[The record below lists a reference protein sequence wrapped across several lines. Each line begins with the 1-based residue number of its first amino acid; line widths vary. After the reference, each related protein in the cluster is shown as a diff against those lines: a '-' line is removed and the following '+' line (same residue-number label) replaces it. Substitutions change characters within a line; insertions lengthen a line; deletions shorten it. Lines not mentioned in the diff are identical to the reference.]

1 MAAVLWLLLTC
12 DDVSVVCFSLGAV
25 TTTVWPP
32 ESVETEAA
40 LESVLEA
47 ADSLVP
53 LPLEVDA
60 DTEETELSRP
70 VV

>member
-12 DDVSVVCFSLGAV
+12 DDASVVCFVLGAV

-32 ESVETEAA
+32 ELVETEAA

-60 DTEETELSRP
+60 DAEETVLSRP